1 MSGQATP
8 ANRQTDAKASSGPG
22 RPKDLAK
29 RSAILEAAK
38 MLFLRDGFAGTS
50 MDQIAAE
57 AGVSKL
63 TVYSHFGD
71 KEHLFTEAI
80 QSKCRDLMPDELF
93 EFDDLSGSLR
103 QQLARIA
110 GAFFDMASS
119 DEALRIHR
127 MLLAPGNGDE
137 DLRRVFWEAGPARTH
152 AAFGAFLNSRAKA
165 GELDLPDAHIAA
177 QQFFTLVKGELHSRL
192 MCGLCEPLT
201 AAERERHLQAAIDV
215 FLRAYAPR

>member
-8 ANRQTDAKASSGPG
+8 ASRQSEAKASSGPG

-38 MLFLRDGFAGTS
+38 TLFLRDGFAGTS
-50 MDQIAAE
+50 MDQIAGE

-71 KEHLFTEAI
+71 KEHLFAEAI

-93 EFDDLSGSLR
+93 ELDDLRGSLQ
-103 QQLARIA
+103 QQLERIA
-110 GAFFDMASS
+110 TAFFDMVSS
-119 DEALRIHR
+119 EEALSIHR
-127 MLLAPGNGDE
+127 MLLAPGNGDQ
-137 DLRRVFWEAGPARTH
+137 DLRRIFWEAGPARTH
-152 AAFGAFLNSRAKA
+152 AAFGAFLASRAEA
-165 GELDLPDAHIAA
+165 GELDMPDADIAA
-177 QQFFTLVKGELHSRL
+177 QQFFSLVKGELHSRL

-201 AAERERHLQAAIDV
+201 EADRARHLHSAIDM
-215 FLRAYAPR
+215 FLRAYGRR

>member
-1 MSGQATP
+1 MSGQAIS
-8 ANRQTDAKASSGPG
+8 ANPHPEAKSPSGPG

-38 MLFLRDGFAGTS
+38 TLFLRDGFAGTS
-50 MDQIAAE
+50 MDQIAGE

-71 KEHLFTEAI
+71 KEHLFAEAI

-93 EFDDLSGSLR
+93 EFDDLRGSLR
-103 QQLARIA
+103 QQLERIA
-110 GAFFDMASS
+110 TAFFDMVSS
-119 DEALRIHR
+119 EEALSIHR

-137 DLRRVFWEAGPARTH
+137 GLRRIFWEAGPARTH
-152 AAFGAFLNSRAKA
+152 AAFGAFLASHAAA

-201 AAERERHLQAAIDV
+201 AAERAQHLQSAIDM
-215 FLRAYAPR
+215 FLRAYAVR